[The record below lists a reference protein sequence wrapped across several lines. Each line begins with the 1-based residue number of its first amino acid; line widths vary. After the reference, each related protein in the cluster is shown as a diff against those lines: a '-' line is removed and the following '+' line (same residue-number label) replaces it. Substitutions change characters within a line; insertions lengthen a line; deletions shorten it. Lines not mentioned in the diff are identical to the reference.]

1 MLISSFLED
10 PMTHEI
16 RIQNPVDIYQKIFVQ
31 KWFDKNLMIVL
42 EANLSPASS
51 TMESHRRN

>member
-16 RIQNPVDIYQKIFVQ
+16 RIQNPVDIYQKIFAQ
-31 KWFDKNLMIVL
+31 KWFDENLMIVR
-42 EANLSPASS
+42 EAHLSPASS